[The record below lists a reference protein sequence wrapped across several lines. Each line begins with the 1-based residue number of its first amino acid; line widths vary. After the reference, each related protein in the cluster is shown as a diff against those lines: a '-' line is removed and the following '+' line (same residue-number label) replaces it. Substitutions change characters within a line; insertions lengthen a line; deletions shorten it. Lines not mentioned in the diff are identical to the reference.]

1 MTSRFKWKILT
12 ENQDPRQRILV
23 KKKKKYSGKKARER
37 DKKKY
42 ILSAT
47 RWEKEIITVYHY
59 SVLS

>member
-23 KKKKKYSGKKARER
+23 KKKKYSGKKARER